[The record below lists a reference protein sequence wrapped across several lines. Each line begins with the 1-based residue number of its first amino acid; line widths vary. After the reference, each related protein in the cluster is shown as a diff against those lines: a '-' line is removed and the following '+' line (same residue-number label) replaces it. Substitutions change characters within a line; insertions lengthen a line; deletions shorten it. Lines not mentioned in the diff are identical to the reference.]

1 MTDVRRP
8 EGTVT
13 RAART
18 SPDLPAPAGPYS
30 HVVRAGDTVWT
41 AGFGPQDPTTGKVP
55 EGIEQQTEQVIDN
68 VEAALAVVGL
78 GLADVVKA
86 TVHLQ
91 HLERD
96 FAAYNE
102 IYARRFPHPYP
113 VRTTVGSDLLG
124 ILVEIDVVAV
134 GAPPEE
140 PAT

>member
-1 MTDVRRP
+1 MTR
-8 EGTVT
+8 T
-13 RAART
+13 AHT

-30 HVVRAGDTVWT
+30 HVVESGNVVWT
-41 AGFGPQDPTTGKVP
+41 AGFGPQDPADGHVP
-55 EGIEQQTEQVIDN
+55 DGIEQQTEQVIDN

-78 GLADVVKA
+78 GLRDVVKA

-102 IYARRFPHPYP
+102 VYARRFGEPYP

-134 GAPPEE
+134 RASPPPGE
-140 PAT
+140 PAR